1 MKIKIIITL
10 LLCEL
15 FKIEI
20 ITHKNINSMFFTS
33 RRKIFSLSRICV
45 VTRGLT
51 MEVLIGL
58 VLLICILSGSG
69 YMFRRKIY
77 KEVDRL
83 EARKIEVMNRSII
96 DELSKVKE
104 LKMTG
109 QAEELFEQWRSEW
122 DEIITSQL
130 PKIEELLFDA
140 EEFADKYRFK
150 KSQNVLQHIDNM
162 LMTVNENIDKIIE
175 EINELVT
182 SEEKNAVEGEEVKEL
197 YKKVKKTLLAHS
209 RQFGKAHRKLD
220 ENLTSITDSLK
231 EFDHETEQG
240 NYLLAR
246 QVLINLKQQLDVL
259 QYKMDEI
266 PKLLT
271 ECTVTIPSLVN
282 ELNDGYKE
290 MKEAGYYLE
299 HIQLDMELD
308 KINTNLEQF
317 KGKIEEAELDDV
329 QEGLQLIQES
339 IDQMYDLLEKE
350 VEANQFV
357 KQTKDQIN
365 TKLMK
370 LSEQKLS
377 TIEETNLVKQSYQL
391 SETELDKQKLLEKR
405 ITQVEKKFV
414 QIQQNLLEDQVAH
427 SIVKE
432 ELEKIQKQISELFDE
447 HNQYREMLQ
456 TLRRDELEAR
466 EKLVSLKKLLLET
479 TRSVQQSNIPGLPE
493 EFLKLIERGKRDVQK
508 ATMKLEEIPLNML
521 MVNELLKSAV
531 ESVDSL
537 KAFADEL
544 IEQVYLFEQIIQY
557 GNRYRSR
564 QPQLANKF
572 IEAEKLFR
580 EHLYKEALDTAAA
593 AIEQVEP
600 GSISKLQ
607 NIINEH
613 EENVLVKK

>member
-1 MKIKIIITL
+1 
-10 LLCEL
+10 
-15 FKIEI
+15 
-20 ITHKNINSMFFTS
+20 
-33 RRKIFSLSRICV
+33 
-45 VTRGLT
+45 

-150 KSQNVLQHIDNM
+150 KSQNVLQHIDNL

-182 SEEKNAVEGEEVKEL
+182 SEEKNAVEGEEVKGL

-209 RQFGKAHRKLD
+209 RQFGKAHQKLD

-246 QVLINLKQQLDVL
+246 QVLINLKQQLDAL
-259 QYKMDEI
+259 QFKMDEI

-271 ECTVTIPSLVN
+271 ECTVTIPGLVN

-365 TKLMK
+365 TKLIK

-447 HNQYREMLQ
+447 HNQYRGMLQ

-466 EKLVSLKKLLLET
+466 EKLVSLKRLLLET

-493 EFLKLIERGKRDVQK
+493 EFLKLIELGKRDVQK

-544 IEQVYLFEQIIQY
+544 IEQVYLFEQVIQY

-607 NIINEH
+607 NIINEQ

>member
-1 MKIKIIITL
+1 
-10 LLCEL
+10 
-15 FKIEI
+15 
-20 ITHKNINSMFFTS
+20 
-33 RRKIFSLSRICV
+33 
-45 VTRGLT
+45 

-58 VLLICILSGSG
+58 VLLICILSGAG

-122 DEIITSQL
+122 DEILTSQL

-140 EEFADKYRFK
+140 EEFADKYRFN
-150 KSQNVLQHIDNM
+150 KSQNVLQHIDQ
-162 LMTVNENIDKIIE
+162 LLTTVNENIDKIIE

-182 SEEKNAVEGEEVKEL
+182 SEEKNTVEGEEIKEQ
-197 YKKVKKTLLAHS
+197 YKRVKKTLLAHS
-209 RQFGKAHRKLD
+209 RQFGNAHLKLD
-220 ENLTSITDSLK
+220 EHLTSITDSLK
-231 EFDHETEQG
+231 EFDQETEQG

-246 QVLINLKQQLDVL
+246 QILINLKQQLDVL
-259 QYKMDEI
+259 QYKMEEI

-271 ECTVTIPSLVN
+271 ECTVTIPNLVN
-282 ELNDGYKE
+282 ELNEGYKE

-299 HIQLDMELD
+299 HIQLDLELE
-308 KINTNLEQF
+308 KINTNLEKF
-317 KGKIEEAELDDV
+317 KGKIDEAELDDV
-329 QEGLQLIQES
+329 QDGLQLIQES
-339 IDQMYDLLEKE
+339 VDQMYDLLEKE

-357 KQTKDQIN
+357 KQTKEKIN
-365 TKLMK
+365 GKLIK
-370 LSEQKLS
+370 LSEQKKS

-391 SETELDKQKLLEKR
+391 SETELDKQKVIEKR

-432 ELEKIQKQISELFDE
+432 ELEKIEKQISELFDE

-466 EKLVSLKKLLLET
+466 EKLSSLKRLLLET

-493 EFLKLIERGKRDVQK
+493 EFLTLIEKGQRDVQR

-521 MVNELLKSAV
+521 MVNELLNSAV
-531 ESVDSL
+531 ESVESL
-537 KAFADEL
+537 KQFADEI
-544 IEQVYLFEQIIQY
+544 IEQVFLFEQIIQY

-564 QPQLANKF
+564 QPLLANKF
-572 IEAEKLFR
+572 IEAENLFR

-600 GSISKLQ
+600 GSIDKIQHIL
-607 NIINEH
+607 NEQ
-613 EENVLVKK
+613 EDQTLVRK

>member
-1 MKIKIIITL
+1 
-10 LLCEL
+10 
-15 FKIEI
+15 
-20 ITHKNINSMFFTS
+20 
-33 RRKIFSLSRICV
+33 
-45 VTRGLT
+45 

-58 VLLICILSGSG
+58 VLLICILSGAG

-122 DEIITSQL
+122 DEILTSQL
-130 PKIEELLFDA
+130 PEIEELLFDA
-140 EEFADKYRFK
+140 EEFADKYRFN
-150 KSQNVLQHIDNM
+150 KSQSVLQHIDK
-162 LMTVNENIDKIIE
+162 LLTTVNENIDKIIE

-182 SEEKNAVEGEEVKEL
+182 SEEKNAVEGEEVKEQ
-197 YKKVKKTLLAHS
+197 YKRVKKTLLAHS
-209 RQFGKAHRKLD
+209 RQFGKAHLKLD
-220 ENLTSITDSLK
+220 ESLTSITDSLK
-231 EFDHETEQG
+231 EFDQETEQG
-240 NYLLAR
+240 NYLQAR
-246 QVLINLKQQLDVL
+246 QVLINLKQQLDIL

-271 ECTVTIPSLVN
+271 ECTISIPNLVN
-282 ELNDGYKE
+282 ELKDGYKE

-299 HIQLDMELD
+299 HIQLDLEID
-308 KINTNLEQF
+308 KIDTNLE
-317 KGKIEEAELDDV
+317 KYREKLEEAELDDV

-357 KQTKDQIN
+357 KQTKDKIN
-365 TKLMK
+365 GKLIK
-370 LSEQKLS
+370 LSEQKRA

-391 SETELDKQKLLEKR
+391 SETELDKQKVIEKR
-405 ITQVEKKFV
+405 ITQVEKKFA

-432 ELEKIQKQISELFDE
+432 ELEKIEKQISELFNE

-466 EKLVSLKKLLLET
+466 EKLSTLKRLLLDT

-508 ATMKLEEIPLNML
+508 ATMKLEEIPLNMI

-531 ESVDSL
+531 ESVESL
-537 KAFADEL
+537 KQFADEI
-544 IEQVYLFEQIIQY
+544 IEQVYLFEQVIQY

-572 IEAEKLFR
+572 IEAENLFR
-580 EHLYKEALDTAAA
+580 ENLYKEALDTAAA
-593 AIEQVEP
+593 AIEQIEP
-600 GSISKLQ
+600 GSIDKIQQLL
-607 NIINEH
+607 NEQDGQI
-613 EENVLVKK
+613 LVKNRF

>member
-1 MKIKIIITL
+1 
-10 LLCEL
+10 
-15 FKIEI
+15 
-20 ITHKNINSMFFTS
+20 
-33 RRKIFSLSRICV
+33 
-45 VTRGLT
+45 

-58 VLLICILSGSG
+58 VLLICILSGAG

-130 PKIEELLFDA
+130 PEIEELLFDA
-140 EEFADKYRFK
+140 EEYADKYRFN
-150 KSQNVLQHIDNM
+150 KSQNVLQHIDKM

-182 SEEKNAVEGEEVKEL
+182 SEEKNAIESEEVKEL

-220 ENLTSITDSLK
+220 EDLTLITDSLK
-231 EFDHETEQG
+231 EFDTETEQG

-271 ECTVTIPSLVN
+271 ECTVTIPNLVN
-282 ELNDGYKE
+282 ELKEGYKE
-290 MKEAGYYLE
+290 MMQAGYYLE
-299 HIQLDMELD
+299 HIQLDVELD
-308 KINTNLEQF
+308 KINDNLEKFQV
-317 KGKIEEAELDDV
+317 KIEEADLDDV

-339 IDQMYDLLEKE
+339 VDQLYDLLEKE

-357 KQTKDQIN
+357 KQKTDQISGN
-365 TKLMK
+365 LDK
-370 LSEQKLS
+370 LSEQKIA

-391 SETELDKQKLLEKR
+391 SETELDKQKLIEKR
-405 ITQVEKKFV
+405 ITQVEKKFA
-414 QIQQNLLEDQVAH
+414 QIQLNLLEDQVAH

-432 ELEKIQKQISELFDE
+432 ELEEIEKQILELLDE

-466 EKLVSLKKLLLET
+466 EKLVSLKRMLLET
-479 TRSVQQSNIPGLPE
+479 TRSVQLSNIPGLPE
-493 EFLKLIERGKRDVQK
+493 EFVQLIEQGKGDVQK
-508 ATMKLEEIPLNML
+508 ATMKLEEIPLNMM
-521 MVNELLKSAV
+521 MVTELLKNAV
-531 ESVDSL
+531 ETVESL
-537 KAFADEL
+537 KEFADEL
-544 IEQVYLFEQIIQY
+544 IEQVNLFEQVIQY

-580 EHLYKEALDTAAA
+580 EHLYKEALDAAAA

-600 GSISKLQ
+600 GSMDKIQ
-607 NIINEH
+607 NLLNEQPDDQ
-613 EENVLVKK
+613 VLVRK